1 MYFRLHACFLGVLF
15 LHITAVTMVSSGK
28 ESATDV
34 LGQSQQYGDN
44 AISVPEDE
52 PDPGSDVLDAAEL
65 ERLRTQL
72 RKISDWMDQMSS
84 NSAKGQPK
92 LFERLSRGILD
103 RMPLS
108 YGKRVSGFENKFGKE
123 YGPEF
128 LRTAK
133 ESLTKV
139 VAATG
144 NKCDTETTG
153 SIGTLKTFLD
163 TLLPQRNFAK
173 EVKDKTLN
181 SDPENNRNPSDPIG
195 KRDRLNRMP
204 LSYGKRN
211 WESFFSSMPRQSR
224 GRLERM
230 PLTYGKRSGELFQV
244 DCLKENSN
252 APLDFSVQSDTEG
265 NIIIRCRPQ
274 SSFDSSYNKEDI
286 FTTNTDFLDTDDWMD
301 KKSQKGTS
309 VLDTWTPL
317 VRVRRS
323 RLDGMPFAYG
333 KRYTGMNPTHLNPN
347 SDPSFQREPS
357 VERFR
362 PTGLEAD
369 AITVQQRSR
378 MNRMPLTYG
387 KRSFSLLDLANKRGR
402 LDRMPLNF
410 GKRNNLSPQYI
421 PFDSDSNLETDSE
434 HSLSQSTIKSLEKQQ
449 IDQQLSKG

>member
-1 MYFRLHACFLGVLF
+1 
-15 LHITAVTMVSSGK
+15 MVSSGK

-52 PDPGSDVLDAAEL
+52 SDPGSDVLDAAEL

-72 RKISDWMDQMSS
+72 RKISDWMEQMSS

-108 YGKRVSGFENKFGKE
+108 YGKRDSGFENKFGKE
-123 YGPEF
+123 YGPEL

-139 VAATG
+139 SAATV
-144 NKCDTETTG
+144 NKCDTENTG

-181 SDPENNRNPSDPIG
+181 SDPENNRVPSDLI
-195 KRDRLNRMP
+195 
-204 LSYGKRN
+204 GKRN
-211 WESFFSSMPRQSR
+211 WESVFSSMPRQSR

-230 PLTYGKRSGELFQV
+230 PLTYGKRSSELFQV
-244 DCLKENSN
+244 GCLKENSN
-252 APLDFSVQSDTEG
+252 TPLDFAIQSDTEG
-265 NIIIRCRPQ
+265 NIFIKCHPQ

-286 FTTNTDFLDTDDWMD
+286 FTTNADFLDTDDWMD

-323 RLDGMPFAYG
+323 RLERMPFAYR
-333 KRYTGMNPTHLNPN
+333 KRYAGMNPTHINPN
-347 SDPSFQREPS
+347 SDPSFEREPS
-357 VERFR
+357 FQRFR
-362 PTGLEAD
+362 PTGLEAGD
-369 AITVQQRSR
+369 ITVRQRSR

-410 GKRNNLSPQYI
+410 GKRNNLSPHFQK
-421 PFDSDSNLETDSE
+421 EA
-434 HSLSQSTIKSLEKQQ
+434 H
-449 IDQQLSKG
+449 